1 MDKREFWS
9 TKSPLPE
16 YHAVAFSHPSF
27 DGPIRLVANQFTE
40 VTLGGF
46 VHTPA
51 PMSIKPPDQVGG
63 QQAKL
68 TMSFPRAVV
77 GREFKKQISKV
88 TADRSRDPIT
98 VTYSVFL
105 DNLASPAVT
114 WSLYVSDESGIL
126 FNEEAVQVA
135 ATDTN
140 PMRRAVA
147 PIYDPSVFTGLEIL

>member
-16 YHAVAFSHPSF
+16 YHSVVFAHPSF
-27 DGPIRLVANQFTE
+27 DEPIRLVANQFAE

-46 VHTPA
+46 LHAPA
-51 PMSIKPPDQVGG
+51 PMGIKPPDRAGG

-88 TADRSRDPIT
+88 SAAQSRQPIT
-98 VTYSVFL
+98 VTYSVYL

-114 WSLYVSDESGIL
+114 WSLYVSDDSGVL
-126 FNEEAVQVA
+126 FGAETVQVS